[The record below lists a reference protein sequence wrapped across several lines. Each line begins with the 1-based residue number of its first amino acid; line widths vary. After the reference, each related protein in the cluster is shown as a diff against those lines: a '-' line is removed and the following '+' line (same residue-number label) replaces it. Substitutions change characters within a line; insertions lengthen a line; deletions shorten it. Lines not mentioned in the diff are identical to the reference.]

1 MEYYRQPPSD
11 TLHALDSTPDGLTP
25 AQAAARLARDGRNV
39 LTEPPKPSLVKR
51 FFQQLADPMILVLL
65 AAALISAITSAYAHE
80 SFADVIII
88 LLVVIINAVLGVYQ
102 ERKAEQAIAA
112 LKELSAAHS
121 RVLRGRKLVTVPSEE
136 LVVGVT
142 ILMKAVGVGKAYIGI
157 ENNKPDAI
165 AHLTKIAA
173 GYKGIEVVP
182 LKVMYPQGGEKQLI
196 AAVMGRQVPPP
207 PALPIDVGAVVCNAS
222 TTVAVYQAV
231 LKNKPL
237 IERVVTV
244 TGKSVKEPKNLL
256 TRMGTPISAL
266 IEAAGGLPGDAGK
279 VINGGPMMGSLI
291 TSLETPVT
299 KATGGLL
306 VLPGNHPLIQRRRQD
321 ERTLLA
327 IARTVCEQCRLCTDL
342 CPRHLIGH
350 ELSPHLLV
358 RAVNYRQAATPS
370 LLLSALTCSEC
381 NVCESVACPVGI
393 SPMRINRLLKRELR
407 AKNLRYDGP
416 LRPADEMAKHRLVP
430 VKRLISKL
438 GLDPW
443 YQEAPLTAVEPE
455 VACVTLP
462 LRQHIGI
469 SAVPC
474 VAPGERV
481 TRGQLLADIPADALG
496 APVHASIDGLV
507 SAITEQAITLVRG

>member
-1 MEYYRQPPSD
+1 MSEAIGPLSSIDAAEIRERVRAAGVVGAGGAGFPTHIKLQARVD
-11 TLHALDSTPDGLTP
+11 TVLVN
-25 AQAAARLARDGRNV
+25 AAEC
-39 LTEPPKPSLVKR
+39 EPMLKVD
-51 FFQQLADPMILVLL
+51 QQLMAQQADRLIRGLGYAMTATGAREGII
-65 AAALISAITSAYAHE
+65 ALKAKYAP
-80 SFADVIII
+80 
-88 LLVVIINAVLGVYQ
+88 
-102 ERKAEQAIAA
+102 AIAA
-112 LKELSAAHS
+112 LTPRLPEWARLHILPDVYPAGDEVLTIWLATGRRVPPAALPVS
-121 RVLRGRKLVTVPSEE
+121 
-136 LVVGVT
+136 VGVVVNNVQT
-142 ILMKAVGVGKAYIGI
+142 VLNIARAVEQGYPVTRRT
-157 ENNKPDAI
+157 
-165 AHLTKIAA
+165 LTVNGAVA
-173 GYKGIEVVP
+173 RPLTLAVP
-182 LKVMYPQGGEKQLI
+182 LGISLRE
-196 AAVMGRQVPPP
+196 
-207 PALPIDVGAVVCNAS
+207 
-222 TTVAVYQAV
+222 V
-231 LKNKPL
+231 LDL
-237 IERVVTV
+237 
-244 TGKSVKEPKNLL
+244 
-256 TRMGTPISAL
+256 
-266 IEAAGGLPGDAGK
+266 AGGATVDDPGF
-279 VINGGPMMGSLI
+279 INGGPMMGSLI

-299 KATGGLL
+299 KTTGG
-306 VLPGNHPLIQRRRQD
+306 
-321 ERTLLA
+321 
-327 IARTVCEQCRLCTDL
+327 
-342 CPRHLIGH
+342 
-350 ELSPHLLV
+350 LLV

-407 AKNLRYDGP
+407 AKNLRYDGS

-481 TRGQLLADIPADALG
+481 TRGQVLADIPADALG

>member
-88 LLVVIINAVLGVYQ
+88 LIVVIINAVLGVYQ
-102 ERKAEQAIAA
+102 ESKAEQAIAA

-121 RVLRGRKLVTVPSEE
+121 RVLRGGKLVTVPSEE

-279 VINGGPMMGSLI
+279 VINGGPMMGRAMVNLDS
-291 TSLETPVT
+291 PVT
-299 KATGGLL
+299 KGCSGITVMSGRDA
-306 VLPGNHPLIQRRRQD
+306 QRR
-321 ERTLLA
+321 EAT
-327 IARTVCEQCRLCTDL
+327 QCIKCAK
-342 CPRHLIGH
+342 CV
-350 ELSPHLLV
+350 S
-358 RAVNYRQAATPS
+358 
-370 LLLSALTCSEC
+370 
-381 NVCESVACPVGI
+381 ACPMGLEPYYL
-393 SPMRINRLLKRELR
+393 SKMTQKKGWDELE
-407 AKNLRYDGP
+407 ALMITSCIECGCCQSTC
-416 LRPADEMAKHRLVP
+416 PA
-430 VKRLISKL
+430 
-438 GLDPW
+438 
-443 YQEAPLTAVEPE
+443 Y
-455 VACVTLP
+455 LP
-462 LRQHIGI
+462 LLDWVRLGKQTVMGLIR
-469 SAVPC
+469 ARAAA
-474 VAPGERV
+474 APKK
-481 TRGQLLADIPADALG
+481 
-496 APVHASIDGLV
+496 
-507 SAITEQAITLVRG
+507 